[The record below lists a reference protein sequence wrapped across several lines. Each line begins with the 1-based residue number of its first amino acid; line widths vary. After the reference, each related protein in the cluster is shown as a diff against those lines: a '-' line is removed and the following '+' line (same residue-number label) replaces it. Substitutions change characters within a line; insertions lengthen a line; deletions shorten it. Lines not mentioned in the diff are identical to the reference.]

1 MCKATQLILAI
12 AVAASSAACERT
24 REDTAQPA
32 GTPPAAERPT
42 GTSGTES
49 ADAQDFVNALGAGNM
64 SEIDLG
70 KLAQQKATS
79 PDVKA
84 FGEMLVT
91 DHTKALDALKQA
103 AGEQNLQVPA
113 MVTAKQRE
121 LRDRLS
127 LLSGGEFDRQFMSA
141 MVAAHEATVKKLE
154 DKADDAPDALQKFAV
169 TVMPTVKQHLEKA
182 KQINAKLT

>member
-1 MCKATQLILAI
+1 MCKATQLILAL
-12 AVAASSAACERT
+12 AVAASSTACERT
-24 REDTAQPA
+24 RDTAQPA

-42 GTSGTES
+42 GTAGTES
-49 ADAQDFVNALGAGNM
+49 ADAQEFVNALGAGNM

-103 AGEQNLQVPA
+103 AAEQNLRVPA
-113 MVTAKQRE
+113 MVTEKQRE

-127 LLSGGEFDRQFMSA
+127 LLSGAEFDREFMST
-141 MVAAHEATVKKLE
+141 MVTAHEATVKKLE
-154 DKADDAPDALQKFAV
+154 DKADDTPDALQTFAV